1 MAGTLFRIGAVQV
14 FIGAEDHP
22 PPHVHAFH
30 MGEGWRARFRFSFL
44 SDVAGLYRF
53 RRRGRRPTET
63 TLNAVL
69 DAVIESLPACRAEW
83 WATHG
88 ARHEV
93 GLVNRRLETKPAGNA
108 DKILVKVAIAP
119 GPNAIGIISTAYDP
133 VTAKVTLT
141 LADGQHL
148 TLTAGQH
155 IEEADEW

>member
-1 MAGTLFRIGAVQV
+1 MAGTLFRIGVVQV

-30 MGEGWRARFRFSFL
+30 VGEGWRARFRFSFL

-69 DAVIESLPACRAEW
+69 
-83 WATHG
+83 
-88 ARHEV
+88 
-93 GLVNRRLETKPAGNA
+93 
-108 DKILVKVAIAP
+108 
-119 GPNAIGIISTAYDP
+119 
-133 VTAKVTLT
+133 KVTLT
-141 LADGQHL
+141 LADGQQL